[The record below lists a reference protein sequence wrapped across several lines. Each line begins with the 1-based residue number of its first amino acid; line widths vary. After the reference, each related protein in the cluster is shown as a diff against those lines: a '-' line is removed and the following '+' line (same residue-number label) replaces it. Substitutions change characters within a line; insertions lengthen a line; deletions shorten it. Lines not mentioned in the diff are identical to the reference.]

1 MPTTEGRAFLSG
13 IILAA
18 GASTRIGRC
27 KQLLPIGDVS
37 LLQRVIDQVAAA
49 SCLVEIVVV
58 LGHRAA
64 DIETGLRLPAR
75 PPARTATNPDYAC
88 GLSTSLRVG
97 LRSASAH
104 STGAAIFLGDQ
115 PHVTAALID
124 EIAAAFVSARSKVAR
139 PVYTIAGTR
148 VPGHPVFL
156 SRAIWPE
163 LEGLTGDRGARS
175 LVAAHPEW
183 LLEVPVEG
191 EPPRD
196 IDTWEDYRRVVD
208 AGSGNRG

>member
-1 MPTTEGRAFLSG
+1 MPTTEDSTFLSG

-18 GASTRIGRC
+18 GASTRIGRP

-49 SCLVEIVVV
+49 SCLGEIIVV

-64 DIETGLRLPAR
+64 DIGDSLRLPAR
-75 PPARTATNPDYAC
+75 PPVRTATNPEYAR
-88 GLSTSLRVG
+88 GLSTSLRIG
-97 LRSASAH
+97 LRLASAH
-104 STGAAIFLGDQ
+104 STGAAILLGDQ

-124 EIAAAFVSARSKVAR
+124 ETAAAFVSAKSNVAR
-139 PVYTIAGTR
+139 PMYTIAGTR

-163 LEGLTGDRGARS
+163 LEGLTVDQGARS

-191 EPPRD
+191 AAPPD
-196 IDTWEDYRRVVD
+196 VDTWEDYQRVLD
-208 AGSGNRG
+208 ARQR